1 MNKMHEAAKIA
12 FAILGIHFLVGLLR
26 TIGVTVSMVMSRF
39 SLSTIGMALFSLI
52 VTLICAYAVIYF
64 LIIKR
69 GWLAD
74 KIVSADQEI
83 ASDTPDNWLPAA
95 YRLVVFII
103 ALIFLRSVLWNIS
116 LTINSIITTQGFAGY
131 SGRYMKEMIL
141 KLIFTLP
148 VTIYLL
154 CGAPHFVR
162 WQIKKTTE
170 FCKQLETENAN
181 NPNA

>member
-1 MNKMHEAAKIA
+1 MNKMHEIAKIA
-12 FAILGIHFLVGLLR
+12 FAVLGIYFLIGLVQSLVF
-26 TIGVTVSMVMSRF
+26 TIAMIFSQFSGFTVAMVVIS
-39 SLSTIGMALFSLI
+39 ILF
-52 VTLICAYAVIYF
+52 TLGCAYAVFYF

-69 GWLAD
+69 DWLAG
-74 KIVSADQEI
+74 KIVSTEQEI
-83 ASDTPDNWLPAA
+83 VPGTTASWLPIA
-95 YRLVVFII
+95 YRLAVLVV
-103 ALIFLRSVLWNIS
+103 ALLFLRSVLWEFTS
-116 LTINSIITTQGFAGY
+116 LVNRILSTRGIEGY

-170 FCKQLETENAN
+170 FCKEFETENSDN
-181 NPNA
+181 N